1 MKQLVL
7 EGNLVHTMLSAAKDA
22 VELYDVEREYGDDPE
37 HGWYDGISNDAK
49 EFAEYACR
57 LLLML
62 ADKSGKTP
70 KPKDLF
76 EHEPV
81 PTPLFTLDI
90 FREAYKRGIVRFSTS
105 TDLSPI
111 CVIGDNA
118 NWFWHSSSFYFAG
131 NEGEGMT
138 WQEYMN
144 VVGVDT
150 MLAEAFEVL
159 NEELDADERA
169 NYIYYI
175 RERLED

>member
-37 HGWYDGISNDAK
+37 HGWYDGISNDAE

-90 FREAYKRGIVRFSTS
+90 FKEAYKRGIVRFSTS
-105 TDLSPI
+105 IDLSPVCI
-111 CVIGDNA
+111 VGDNA
-118 NWFWHSSSFYFAG
+118 NWFWHSTFYFAG
-131 NEGEGMT
+131 NKGEGMT
-138 WQEYMN
+138 WQEYMS

-159 NEELDADERA
+159 NEGLDADERA